1 MGGASIFGSG
11 PIDAED
17 KIQPGNRLEAE
28 LTGSAKQAEEHII
41 GRTLRGNSGAPN
53 EYTNLQTSQ

>member
-1 MGGASIFGSG
+1 MDQDPSMQRTRYSQA
-11 PIDAED
+11 
-17 KIQPGNRLEAE
+17 RLEAE